1 MLVGALGVEAVSG
14 LYQALRGHGGNQDAA
29 PFQIPGIE
37 PVSLTAPQPPDGE
50 TAISKAASKVIA
62 DLKSLLLGV
71 QAANG
76 DGSSGA
82 TDPAAAAGPAKA
94 GGHHHHHHHG
104 GGSGSATAT
113 STATTVSATAT
124 NQSDAVETGLAQL
137 TKALSAYT
145 QPARSTAASTQS
157 IA

>member
-1 MLVGALGVEAVSG
+1 MLIGALGIEAASG
-14 LYQALRGHGGNQDAA
+14 LYQAFTGQGGSQDAA
-29 PFQIPGIE
+29 QFPTPGTE

-50 TAISKAASKVIA
+50 TAISKAASKIIA

-82 TDPAAAAGPAKA
+82 TDPAVAAGPAKA
-94 GGHHHHHHHG
+94 GGHHHHRHDSG
-104 GGSGSATAT
+104 TGSATASSAASSSAAT
-113 STATTVSATAT
+113 SQAAGAE
-124 NQSDAVETGLAQL
+124 NGFAQL
-137 TKALSAYT
+137 AKALSAYA
-145 QPARSTAASTQS
+145 QPASLPAAATQS